1 MILVASIIATAGFGT
16 TILSFL
22 SVLLLVLICLI

>member
-1 MILVASIIATAGFGT
+1 MILAASIIATAGFGA